1 MPHSLEVFIH
11 TYFAF
16 SVLISIRRR
25 QFKQVK
31 EAVPMILNVLKA
43 VCLESDEEELDNV
56 FDRAIEIANSIYE
69 VCNKLAVCLF

>member
-1 MPHSLEVFIH
+1 
-11 TYFAF
+11 
-16 SVLISIRRR
+16 
-25 QFKQVK
+25 
-31 EAVPMILNVLKA
+31 MILNVLKA